1 MKKICVIGAGIVG
14 LATAY
19 KLSKQYPKAK
29 ISIIEKEKNI
39 AQHQT
44 GKNSGVIHSGIYY
57 TPKSLKAENC
67 RKGYQQ
73 LLQFCQEND
82 VKYDICGKLIVA
94 TRKDELPTLKM
105 LYDRGAENA
114 LQNLKWLDPE
124 QIKMHEPYV
133 NGIKG
138 IWVPQTGIVD
148 YLEVAKK
155 YLELVLAADNKVFL
169 GEKVLDIRQNNQVEI
184 ITNKQTHLADIVYNC
199 AGLYSDKLAKK
210 TTEIDYKIV
219 PFRGEYYRIKPEKSY
234 LVNHLVYP
242 VPNPEFPFLGVHFTR
257 KMSGGIE
264 AGPNAVLAFGRESY
278 RKLQI
283 DFPELFETLTYK
295 GFLKVVSKYWQD
307 GLYEMYR
314 SWSKAAF
321 TKALQ
326 RLVPE
331 ITASDLEIGGS
342 GIRAQAIDS
351 KGNLVDDFL
360 IIRKGNV
367 INVCNAPSPAA
378 TASLAI
384 ADTLVDLLDN

>member
-114 LQNLKWLDPE
+114 LQNLKWLNPE